1 MDVERKIKDL
11 LSAVRVTTT
20 PWEFVTS
27 GGGELAIG
35 TPVAKVSVAGT
46 LGAIWIK
53 YGKGGKPIRLTY
65 GGLGGS
71 IGLSLVPFP
80 GNFSFSIPAMPSAGV
95 IYKMPF
101 AGKTLSESEF
111 KGGLVMM
118 ELCGDLGPG
127 LSGAVMF
134 VGGNPYIAAAAGPLT
149 VPALIAT
156 SNACVRFGGLTAS
169 LLPVNVSTTVYVGG
183 IS

>member
-1 MDVERKIKDL
+1 MDVERKIRDL
-11 LSAVRVTTT
+11 MSAVWVTKT

-27 GGGELAIG
+27 GGGELTVG

-46 LGAIWIK
+46 VGAIWIK
-53 YGKGGKPIRLTY
+53 YGGGGKPIRLTY

-71 IGLSLVPFP
+71 VGLSLVPFP

-101 AGKTLSESEF
+101 AGKTLSQSEF

-118 ELCGDLGPG
+118 ELCADLGPG
-127 LSGAVMF
+127 ASGAVMF
-134 VGGNPYIAAAAGPLT
+134 VGGNPYLAAAAGPLSL
-149 VPALIAT
+149 PALIAT
-156 SNACVRFGGLTAS
+156 SNACVRFGGLTAT
-169 LLPVNVSTTVYVGG
+169 LLPVNASATVYQGA
-183 IS
+183 IY